1 MQPDEERRITL
12 VLHSPDAAVFDETL
26 PACATVSDLVTRVR
40 CRANVSSS
48 HRIRLISSGAL
59 LEPSS
64 TIGKAVRARDG
75 VEVYHVHY
83 AVQAPPQEP
92 AHVAAPTASSSL
104 LPQVTHG
111 GRVTALDDDIAINAG
126 GYEYMMMTRNRH
138 ADLVW
143 GFTLGS
149 PFPLPHLTTR
159 LPPSAQMQLLR
170 HLAPPHPFCS
180 CPFRRLI
187 LGVLTLFILTDR
199 SLPRMMQTGIL
210 LGVSCNTLFSVLDSP
225 STVHMEM
232 AHDTRVPGAAN
243 EVPES
248 IDQLIAEHR
257 AADRLAGSL

>member
-143 GFTLGS
+143 GFTLG
-149 PFPLPHLTTR
+149 
-159 LPPSAQMQLLR
+159 
-170 HLAPPHPFCS
+170 
-180 CPFRRLI
+180 LI

-210 LGVSCNTLFSVLDSP
+210 LGVSCNTLFSVPDSP